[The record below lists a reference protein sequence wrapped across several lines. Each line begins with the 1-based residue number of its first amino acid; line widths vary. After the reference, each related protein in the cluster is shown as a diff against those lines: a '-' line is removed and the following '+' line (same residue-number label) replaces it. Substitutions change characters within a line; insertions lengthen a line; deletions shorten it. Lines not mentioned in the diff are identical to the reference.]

1 MRYYID
7 TNIFIYLLENKSN
20 LTKNVKALFEDYN
33 NQIYVSSESI
43 KEFIHLFQQNRIK
56 ASTSIKNLDD
66 IFEYIENLG
75 YTIKYIKK
83 EHLKTLINLPIV
95 TNHNDPSD
103 RLIISQ
109 AITEKI
115 PLISSDTI
123 FPLYRKHGLELIE
136 N

>member
-1 MRYYID
+1 MRCFVD
-7 TNIFIYLLENKSN
+7 TNVFIYSLIAKYHLKKNVLQLLE
-20 LTKNVKALFEDYN
+20 DYE

-43 KEFIHLFQQNRIK
+43 KEFIHLVQQNRIK
-56 ASTSIKNLDD
+56 LDIKKIDD
-66 IFEYIENLG
+66 IFDYIDSLG

-83 EHLKTLINLPIV
+83 EHLKTFFNLPIEK
-95 TNHNDPSD
+95 THNDPND

-115 PLISSDTI
+115 PLISSDTE
-123 FPLYRKHGLELIE
+123 FPLYRQYGLDLIE

>member
-1 MRYYID
+1 MRYFID
-7 TNIFIYLLENKSN
+7 TNVFIFVITERHRLKKS
-20 LTKNVKALFEDYN
+20 VSHLFDDYE

-56 ASTSIKNLDD
+56 VNFQKAED
-66 IFEYIENLG
+66 IFEYIEDLS

-83 EHLKTLINLPIV
+83 EHLKTFFNLPIEN
-95 TNHNDPSD
+95 THNDPND

-115 PLISSDTI
+115 PLISSDTA
-123 FPLYRKHGLELIE
+123 FPLYRKHGLDLIE

>member
-1 MRYYID
+1 MRYFVD
-7 TNIFIYLLENKSN
+7 TNVFIFIITERHRLK
-20 LTKNVKALFEDYN
+20 KNVSRLFDDYE

-56 ASTSIKNLDD
+56 LDITKIDD
-66 IFEYIENLG
+66 IFEYIDSLG

-83 EHLKTLINLPIV
+83 EHLKTFFNLPIEK
-95 TNHNDPSD
+95 THNDPSD
-103 RLIISQ
+103 RLIIAQ

-115 PLISSDTI
+115 PVISSDTA
-123 FPLYRKHGLELIE
+123 FPLYRKHGLDLIE